1 MSTKKRFLFI
11 ILGLLFSILLIVGVS
26 FNFNKENKK
35 LINNFFELY
44 FEQMKYTKEQWL
56 EIDENVQ
63 VSIVNIDN
71 ENDINNKTNYNEK
84 IELKKTK
91 YLSILSKK
99 EWNRLIKERLIPN
112 YNLKDLNNID
122 YKIEKI
128 QKKDK
133 NTYEVDILFYN
144 IKNTLK
150 NTSCI
155 FTVVVEKENNKRK
168 IDYVDFS
175 DFIKNIETIKK
186 YN

>member
-11 ILGLLFSILLIVGVS
+11 ILGLLFSILLIVGIF

-44 FEQMKYTKEQWL
+44 FEQMKYTKEQWI
-56 EIDENVQ
+56 EIDENMQ
-63 VSIVNIDN
+63 VSIVKIDN
-71 ENDINNKTNYNEK
+71 ENIINNKTNYNEK

-91 YLSILSKK
+91 YLSMLSKK

-133 NTYEVDILFYN
+133 NIYEVDILFYN
-144 IKNTLK
+144 IKNTHK
-150 NTSCI
+150 NINCI
-155 FTVVVEKENNKRK
+155 FTVVIEEDNNKRK

-175 DFIKNIETIKK
+175 DFIKNIDTI
-186 YN
+186 